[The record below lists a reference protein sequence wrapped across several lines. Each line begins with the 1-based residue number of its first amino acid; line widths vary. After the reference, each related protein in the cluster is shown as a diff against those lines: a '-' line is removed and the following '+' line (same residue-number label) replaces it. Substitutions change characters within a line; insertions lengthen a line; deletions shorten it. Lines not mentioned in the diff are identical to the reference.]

1 MIDVIRAA
9 WVIARRDYVASVFS
23 RTFLLFLL
31 GPLLPILAAMMF
43 GAVGADAD
51 RKAAHPTVAVVTDAA
66 DGAALQAARRRLAD
80 RLGDDML
87 PFLRITP
94 PETDIEAQGRALLA
108 DQSNGVVA
116 MVHGGLYAPRL
127 IGPQGAIDRVQ
138 GRLALIWDE
147 ARATR
152 ALADADAR
160 APHPTSFEIR
170 TVEKAAGNDSAR
182 RALTARLGQL
192 VLMMLTMILAGMLL
206 SNLIEEKSNKVIEVL
221 AAAVPVDAVFLG
233 KLMAM
238 LAMSLTGIAV
248 WGGAA
253 ALTMHGLFPAAT
265 AALPAPAVGWGV
277 FVALGVV
284 YFIACYLL
292 LGALFLGIG
301 AQAASV
307 REVQTLSMPVTMGQL
322 GVVALASS
330 VVAAPEGGLAMAAM
344 IFPWSSPF
352 AMIARAAQSPAL
364 VPHLLAIGWQILWVG
379 LIIRFAARRFRVS
392 VLKSGGPKRVKSLFR
407 RHGT

>member
-1 MIDVIRAA
+1 MREVIRAA

-23 RTFLLFLL
+23 RTFLLFLI

-51 RKAAHPTVAVVTDAA
+51 RKAAHPTVAVVAEGADA
-66 DGAALQAARRRLAD
+66 AALQAARRKLAD
-80 RLGDDML
+80 RLGDGAL
-87 PFLRITP
+87 PYLRILP
-94 PETDIEAQGRALLA
+94 PERDADAQSRALLA
-108 DQSNGVVA
+108 DQTHGVVA
-116 MVHGGLYAPRL
+116 MVRRGLYAPLL
-127 IGPQGAIDRVQ
+127 IGPAGAIGNVEAK
-138 GRLALIWDE
+138 LALIWDE
-147 ARATR
+147 ARTAR
-152 ALADADAR
+152 AIADAGVR
-160 APHPTSFEIR
+160 PPRPVTFETR
-170 TVEKAAGNDSAR
+170 TVAKAAGNDSAR

-238 LAMSLTGIAV
+238 LAMSLTGIAI
-248 WGGAA
+248 WGGTA
-253 ALTMHGLFPAAT
+253 ALAMRGLFPATA
-265 AALPAPAVGWGV
+265 AALPPPAVGWGM
-277 FVALGVV
+277 FVALGVI

-322 GVVALASS
+322 GVVAFASS
-330 VVAAPEGGLAMAAM
+330 AVAAPDSGLAMAAT

-352 AMIARAAQSPAL
+352 AMIAHAAQSPNIW
-364 VPHLLAIGWQILWVG
+364 PHVLAIGWQALWVG

-392 VLKSGGPKRVKSLFR
+392 VLKSGGPKRRKGWLR
-407 RHGT
+407 RSAI